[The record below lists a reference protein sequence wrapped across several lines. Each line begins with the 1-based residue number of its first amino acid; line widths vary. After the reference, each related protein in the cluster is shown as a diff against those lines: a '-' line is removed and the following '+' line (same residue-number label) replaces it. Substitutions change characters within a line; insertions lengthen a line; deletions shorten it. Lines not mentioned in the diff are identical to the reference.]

1 MRIQL
6 FDKNQRRI
14 QENNARLRYE
24 ENLLGSLKL
33 QIYEIQD
40 VQHKHYAPMF
50 KVAFSL
56 EHSPAQGSKNVPSD
70 SPGQVPVDVLTAQ
83 VG

>member
-14 QENNARLRYE
+14 QENNVKLCCE

-33 QIYEIQD
+33 QMYEIQD

-56 EHSPAQGSKNVPSD
+56 
-70 SPGQVPVDVLTAQ
+70 
-83 VG
+83 

>member
-1 MRIQL
+1 
-6 FDKNQRRI
+6 
-14 QENNARLRYE
+14 
-24 ENLLGSLKL
+24 
-33 QIYEIQD
+33 
-40 VQHKHYAPMF
+40 MF

-70 SPGQVPVDVLTAQ
+70 SPGQVPVDGLNAQ

>member
-1 MRIQL
+1 MQGCAVRKIC
-6 FDKNQRRI
+6 
-14 QENNARLRYE
+14 EGAW
-24 ENLLGSLKL
+24 KL

-40 VQHKHYAPMF
+40 VQHKHFAPKF

-70 SPGQVPVDVLTAQ
+70 SPGQVPADGLNAQ

>member
-1 MRIQL
+1 
-6 FDKNQRRI
+6 
-14 QENNARLRYE
+14 
-24 ENLLGSLKL
+24 
-33 QIYEIQD
+33 
-40 VQHKHYAPMF
+40 MF